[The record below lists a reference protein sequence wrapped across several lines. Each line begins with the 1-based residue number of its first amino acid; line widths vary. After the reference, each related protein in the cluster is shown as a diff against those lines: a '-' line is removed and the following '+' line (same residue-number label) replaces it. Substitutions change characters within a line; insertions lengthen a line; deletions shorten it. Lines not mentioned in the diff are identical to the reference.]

1 MDKEVWHKIF
11 KKYLETY
18 YSIHNLFRNG
28 LIDED
33 ERALLLSKFA
43 DDIATTFDS
52 EINK

>member
-1 MDKEVWHKIF
+1 MNNEIWHKIF
-11 KKYLETY
+11 KKYLENY
-18 YSIHNLFRNG
+18 HSIHNLFRNG

-33 ERALLLSKFA
+33 EKALLLSKLA